1 MLTWRTIQYT
11 VSNQSN
17 AAGIRLISGRS
28 AFRMD
33 AEDDRVTA
41 MTMNMPFIISLQRKN
56 RSARHISWQRSR
68 TDRETQSTPS
78 MRSVAVIEVQGSEL
92 NELAQKSRQ
101 LDIKASGQKQH
112 SFQHEIPN
120 VWSENS
126 VAFSRSILPLSFQW
140 SASGSV
146 TYLLTATCLQALR
159 HMTLHATRSS
169 NQRGTRRTA
178 EF

>member
-1 MLTWRTIQYT
+1 
-11 VSNQSN
+11 
-17 AAGIRLISGRS
+17 
-28 AFRMD
+28 MD

-126 VAFSRSILPLSFQW
+126 VAFSRSILPLSFQ
-140 SASGSV
+140 
-146 TYLLTATCLQALR
+146 
-159 HMTLHATRSS
+159 
-169 NQRGTRRTA
+169 
-178 EF
+178 